1 MAVEAAISP
10 LRQAELHA
18 ALLAVLERR
27 GDSDPALLAH
37 HAAGAGNAPA
47 VLRHAAEAG
56 RRSAALG
63 ARRAAA
69 AQFER
74 ALEFAGGATEETRA
88 ALHEAAAEQ
97 YAMLDRWQQAEA
109 ALRIAIGLRRRARPR
124 AAQRRQPAVLS
135 MALNGGCAR
144 ASPTRPP
151 RRRSA
156 GARDPAAQHQG
167 CPGPTPAS
175 ARSGSTGGQLGRL
188 RRSCGSRSRR
198 LGARA
203 ARTRAGQ

>member
-1 MAVEAAISP
+1 MTALGTGLLVADGSACASGTNWCGWP
-10 LRQAELHA
+10 SRLRSRRTARPA
-18 ALLAVLERR
+18 CTPALLAALEQR
-27 GDSDPALLAH
+27 GDSDPATLAH

-74 ALEFAGGATEETRA
+74 ALEFAGGATGETRA

-109 ALRIAIGLRRRARPR
+109 ALRTAIGLRREARPR
-124 AAQRRQPAVLS
+124 AARRRQPA
-135 MALNGGCAR
+135 ACCR
-144 ASPTRPP
+144 
-151 RRRSA
+151 
-156 GARDPAAQHQG
+156 
-167 CPGPTPAS
+167 
-175 ARSGSTGGQLGRL
+175 
-188 RRSCGSRSRR
+188 
-198 LGARA
+198 
-203 ARTRAGQ
+203 